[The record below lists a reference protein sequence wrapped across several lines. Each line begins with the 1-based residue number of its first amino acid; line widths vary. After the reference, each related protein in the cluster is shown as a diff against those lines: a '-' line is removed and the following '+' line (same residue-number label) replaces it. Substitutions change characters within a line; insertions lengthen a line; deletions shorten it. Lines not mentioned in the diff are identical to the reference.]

1 MVEKYKFISNSLSMI
16 VNRLVQSIT
25 TFVLTAAIA
34 RNLGAEAIG
43 QYLLAY
49 SYYFIFV
56 GIASQGLKILF
67 TRELAREPQKTSVY
81 LMSGTWLQLIFSLVS
96 YGGLVIV
103 VFLLPYSSKTST
115 LCYIMGLTII
125 PFALS
130 NVTEAIFQAKEKMHL
145 IAIATVPVYVLRL
158 IIMIW
163 AMQLKYGIEYLG
175 VILFFSE
182 TLILVIEWILIRQFV
197 KIEWQIDKDFVW
209 NTIKAARTF
218 FAIEAIAVVS
228 NRIEILILSLLG
240 NEFLVG
246 LFGAIIQLLQPFS
259 IIANSITIAMFP
271 RLSKLVDQGREKQ
284 QQMTES
290 FIEVLLTMGLPLFLG
305 LLFFGKDLLT
315 FIYGYSFAQGSL
327 ALSISAISLLL
338 LPFTRTLCSLL
349 VANHFEIV
357 NLREVVITTILGS
370 LGGVALVSQ
379 HQLVGAAIMALLMT
393 ILAFS
398 QYVYFTYTLL
408 FPLNLWRVIR
418 RPIIISALMLL
429 VFLILKKITLEFL
442 FTLIIATSLYILFV
456 IFLTIHTLGG
466 IHVVKEKIVKIG
478 TKF

>member
-25 TFVLTAAIA
+25 AFVLTAAIA

-81 LMSGTWLQLIFSLVS
+81 LMSGTCLQLIFSLLS
-96 YGGLVIV
+96 YGALVIV

-145 IAIATVPVYVLRL
+145 IAIATVPVYVVRL

-175 VILFFSE
+175 AILFFSE
-182 TLILVIEWILIRQFV
+182 TLILLIEWIFITQSV

-209 NTIKAARTF
+209 NTIKSVKTF

-228 NRIEILILSLLG
+228 SRIEILILSLLG
-240 NEFLVG
+240 NELLVG
-246 LFGAIIQLLQPFS
+246 LFGAIVQLLQPFL
-259 IIANSITIAMFP
+259 IIANSITVAMFP
-271 RLSKLVDQGREKQ
+271 RLSKVVNQGRDKQ
-284 QQMTES
+284 KQITENI
-290 FIEVLLTMGLPLFLG
+290 IEILLIMALPLFMG
-305 LLFFGKDLLT
+305 MLFFGKDILI
-315 FIYGYSFAQGSL
+315 FIYDSSFAQANL
-327 ALSISAISLLL
+327 ALRLIAISLFF
-338 LPFTRTLCSLL
+338 LPFTRSLSYLL
-349 VANHFEIV
+349 VANGFEIV
-357 NLREVVITTILGS
+357 NLREVVITTTLGS
-370 LGGVALVSQ
+370 LGGMALVSQ
-379 HQLVGAAIMALLMT
+379 YQLLGAALMALLMT
-393 ILAFS
+393 ILGFS
-398 QYVYFTYTLL
+398 QFIYFTYTRL
-408 FPLNLWRVIR
+408 FSLDLWRIMR
-418 RPIIISALMLL
+418 RPLIISIMMLPIFVL
-429 VFLILKKITLEFL
+429 LQKISLDFI
-442 FTLIIATSLYILFV
+442 FTLLIATCAYVLFV
-456 IFLTIHTLGG
+456 IFLGISAFGG
-466 IHVVKEKIVKIG
+466 FRFLWIKLLR
-478 TKF
+478 

>member
-16 VNRLVQSIT
+16 VNRLAQSIT
-25 TFVLTAAIA
+25 AFVLTAAIA

-81 LMSGTWLQLIFSLVS
+81 LMSGTCLQLIFSLLS
-96 YGGLVIV
+96 YGALVIV

-163 AMQLKYGIEYLG
+163 AIQLKYGIESLG
-175 VILFFSE
+175 GILFCSE
-182 TLILVIEWILIRQFV
+182 TLILVIEWILITQLV
-197 KIEWQIDKDFVW
+197 KIQWQIDKDFVW
-209 NTIKAARTF
+209 NTIKTARTF

-228 NRIEILILSLLG
+228 SRIEILILSLLG

-246 LFGAIIQLLQPFS
+246 LFGAILQLLQPFL
-259 IIANSITIAMFP
+259 IIANSITVAMFP
-271 RLSKLVDQGREKQ
+271 RLSKVVEQGREKQ
-284 QQMTES
+284 QQITES
-290 FIEVLLTMGLPLFLG
+290 FIEILLTMGLPLFLG
-305 LLFFGKDLLT
+305 LLFFGKNLLI
-315 FIYGYSFAQGSL
+315 FIYDSSFAQGSL

-349 VANHFEIV
+349 VANHFEMV
-357 NLREVVITTILGS
+357 NLRELVITTT
-370 LGGVALVSQ
+370 LGGLVGVVLVSRY
-379 HQLVGAAIMALLMT
+379 QLVGAAIMALLMT

-398 QYVYFTYTLL
+398 QYLYFTYTLL

-418 RPIIISALMLL
+418 RPAIISTLMLL
-429 VFLILKKITLEFL
+429 VFLVLKKIDLDFSL
-442 FTLIIATSLYILFV
+442 TLIVATSFYILFV
-456 IFLTIHTLGG
+456 IFLSIHTLGG
-466 IHVVKEKIVKIG
+466 IHVIREKIVKIKM
-478 TKF
+478 KF

>member
-1 MVEKYKFISNSLSMI
+1 MI

-25 TFVLTAAIA
+25 AFVLTAAIA

-81 LMSGTWLQLIFSLVS
+81 LMSGTCLQLIFSLLS
-96 YGGLVIV
+96 YGALVIV

-145 IAIATVPVYVLRL
+145 IAIATVPVYVVRL

-175 VILFFSE
+175 AILFFSE
-182 TLILVIEWILIRQFV
+182 TLILLIEWIFITQSV

-209 NTIKAARTF
+209 NTIKSVKTF

-228 NRIEILILSLLG
+228 SRIEILILSLLG
-240 NEFLVG
+240 NELLVG
-246 LFGAIIQLLQPFS
+246 LFGAIVQLLQPFL
-259 IIANSITIAMFP
+259 IIANSITVAMFP
-271 RLSKLVDQGREKQ
+271 RLSKVVNQGRDKQ
-284 QQMTES
+284 KQITENI
-290 FIEVLLTMGLPLFLG
+290 IEILLIMALPLFMG
-305 LLFFGKDLLT
+305 MLFFGKDILI
-315 FIYGYSFAQGSL
+315 FIYDSSFAQANL
-327 ALSISAISLLL
+327 ALRLIAISLFF
-338 LPFTRTLCSLL
+338 LPFTRSLSYLL
-349 VANHFEIV
+349 VANGFEIV
-357 NLREVVITTILGS
+357 NLREVVITTTLGS
-370 LGGVALVSQ
+370 LGGMALVSQ
-379 HQLVGAAIMALLMT
+379 YQLLGAALMALLMT
-393 ILAFS
+393 ILGFS
-398 QYVYFTYTLL
+398 QFIYFTYTRL
-408 FPLNLWRVIR
+408 FSLDLWRIMR
-418 RPIIISALMLL
+418 RPLIISIMMLPIFVL
-429 VFLILKKITLEFL
+429 LQKISLDFI
-442 FTLIIATSLYILFV
+442 FTLLIATCAYVLFV
-456 IFLTIHTLGG
+456 IFLGISAFGG
-466 IHVVKEKIVKIG
+466 FRFLWIKLLR
-478 TKF
+478 

>member
-1 MVEKYKFISNSLSMI
+1 MI
-16 VNRLVQSIT
+16 ANRLAQSIT
-25 TFVLTAAIA
+25 AFVLTATIA

-81 LMSGTWLQLIFSLVS
+81 LMSGTLLQLIFSLLS
-96 YGGLVIV
+96 YGALVIV

-145 IAIATVPVYVLRL
+145 IAIATVPVYALRL

-175 VILFFSE
+175 AILFLSE
-182 TLILVIEWILIRQFV
+182 TLILVIEWILITQFV
-197 KIEWQIDKDFVW
+197 KIQWQIDKEFVW
-209 NTIKAARTF
+209 NTIKNARTF

-228 NRIEILILSLLG
+228 SRIEILILSLLG

-246 LFGAIIQLLQPFS
+246 LFGAIVQLLQPFL
-259 IIANSITIAMFP
+259 IIANSITVAIFP
-271 RLSKLVDQGREKQ
+271 RLSKVVDQGREKQ
-284 QQMTES
+284 RQITENS
-290 FIEVLLTMGLPLFLG
+290 IEILLIMALPLFIG
-305 LLFFGKDLLT
+305 LLFFGKDLLI
-315 FIYGYSFAQGSL
+315 FIYDSSFAQANL
-327 ALSISAISLLL
+327 ALCLIAISLFF
-338 LPFTRTLCSLL
+338 LPFTRSLSFLL
-349 VANHFEIV
+349 VANGFERV
-357 NLREVVITTILGS
+357 NLREVVITTSLGS

-379 HQLVGAAIMALLMT
+379 YQLLGAALMALLMT
-393 ILAFS
+393 ILSFS
-398 QYVYFTYTLL
+398 QFIYFTYTRL
-408 FPLNLWRVIR
+408 FTLDLWRIIR
-418 RPIIISALMLL
+418 RPLIISILMLPI
-429 VFLILKKITLEFL
+429 FILLDKISLDFI
-442 FTLIIATSLYILFV
+442 FTLLITTCAYLLFV
-456 IFLTIHTLGG
+456 SFLAIRTFGG
-466 IHVVKEKIVKIG
+466 LRFLWIKLLRDH
-478 TKF
+478 